1 MTPILGFAPDF
12 DSTAPGILTDC
23 SRLVPTPSGY
33 TSAQSPITAGLPALA
48 AECRGAAVM
57 RKLDNSKRIFAGTQ
71 TKLYQQSGS
80 TWADVSRATNYTGG
94 TDNRW
99 RFVQFGDV
107 SLAVNQTEPL
117 QASSS
122 GAFSDVAGSPKAR
135 LIESVAGFIMLAG
148 TNEATYGDSTDRWW
162 CSGLYDHTVWTPSIA
177 TQCAT
182 GRLVDAPGDIRALKR
197 LGNDVV
203 AYKER
208 SMFIGSFVGA
218 PLIWTWQQI
227 PGEVG
232 TPSSEAVINIGSQHV
247 FIGQED
253 IYTFDGTRPV
263 SIGSPVK
270 QWFFRDVHPAY
281 RYKIIGTHDRSKSL
295 AKFYYVSANST
306 DGTIDSCL
314 IYNYQVKKWGRSNR
328 KIEACVEYTSAGLTY
343 DSIGTTYGT
352 WDSLPAI
359 SYDSPFWTKEAL
371 TPAVFDTSHTLMQL
385 SGISETSSL
394 TTGDMGD
401 DSTFS
406 TITRVVPRF
415 LAKPSS
421 ATISDQ
427 HRDVLG
433 DSPTVDAPVPMVN
446 GRFDVLQSARWHRFT
461 IEAVGDMEITGYDVQ
476 ATTDGAF

>member
-135 LIESVAGFIMLAG
+135 LIESVAGFVMLAG

-203 AYKER
+203 A
-208 SMFIGSFVGA
+208 
-218 PLIWTWQQI
+218 
-227 PGEVG
+227 
-232 TPSSEAVINIGSQHV
+232 
-247 FIGQED
+247 
-253 IYTFDGTRPV
+253 
-263 SIGSPVK
+263 
-270 QWFFRDVHPAY
+270 
-281 RYKIIGTHDRSKSL
+281 
-295 AKFYYVSANST
+295 
-306 DGTIDSCL
+306 
-314 IYNYQVKKWGRSNR
+314 
-328 KIEACVEYTSAGLTY
+328 
-343 DSIGTTYGT
+343 
-352 WDSLPAI
+352 
-359 SYDSPFWTKEAL
+359 
-371 TPAVFDTSHTLMQL
+371 
-385 SGISETSSL
+385 
-394 TTGDMGD
+394 
-401 DSTFS
+401 
-406 TITRVVPRF
+406 
-415 LAKPSS
+415 
-421 ATISDQ
+421 
-427 HRDVLG
+427 
-433 DSPTVDAPVPMVN
+433 
-446 GRFDVLQSARWHRFT
+446 
-461 IEAVGDMEITGYDVQ
+461 
-476 ATTDGAF
+476 